1 VNLVRHAK
9 APGSLRRWRVA
20 SAILALA
27 GFTLVAGYY
36 VPAQRE
42 VTRLREERR
51 ALDAEQAALRQ
62 RLELNEQ
69 QLTAARARDTQLTNE
84 LEAERGNA
92 AEIKQRIDK
101 LKDMLGAQFGRLSQA
116 RMLTVSSAGDRV
128 SVAIAI
134 PALFPENGPSVSHN
148 GRSLLCQLSTS
159 IMAEF
164 SGQIRVTGYYGKVR
178 IEEPEL
184 ARRYATPWQLSAAR
198 AASAVD
204 VLEKSCGA
212 ATDRFLVVG
221 YGPRAAGPLGANVA
235 LEFAFKS
242 GA

>member
-1 VNLVRHAK
+1 VSPAGPARAT
-9 APGSLRRWRVA
+9 GSLRRWRVA
-20 SAILALA
+20 SAFLGLAA
-27 GFTLVAGYY
+27 FTVIAGYY

-42 VTRLREERR
+42 AARLRDERR
-51 ALDAEQAALRQ
+51 ALDVEHAAQRQ
-62 RLELNEQ
+62 RLELAEQ
-69 QLTAARARDTQLTNE
+69 QLAVARSRNTQLTQE
-84 LEAERGNA
+84 LEAERGVA
-92 AEIKQRIDK
+92 VDVKQRIDK
-101 LKDMLGAQFGRLSQA
+101 LKDLLSAQFGRLSQA

-134 PALFPENGPSVSHN
+134 PALFPENGPNVSQN

-159 IMAEF
+159 VMAEF
-164 SGQIRVTGYYGKVR
+164 PGQIRVTGYYGKTR

-204 VLEKSCGA
+204 VLEKACGA
-212 ATDRFLVVG
+212 PTDRFLVVG